1 MYRPLS
7 CYRLGFIPFC
17 QYTQTCLEKEDLLSL
32 PPPPS
37 SQSLFRLADLNH
49 QRPTAFDISPDANQ
63 RRQLSKQLGFRALR
77 KLRLTGQLVAS
88 GKKNWALKAK
98 LGATIE
104 QDCVITLRPV
114 ITRVDSQLRRRFVP
128 ETDLAPMEDPM
139 DEIEMDSDE
148 TLEPL
153 PEEIDLLSV
162 LAEALSIEAP
172 DYPRAQGAALSE
184 TNFSQPGVAP
194 MTDADA
200 KPFSGLAKLQE
211 KMQKDS

>member
-1 MYRPLS
+1 M
-7 CYRLGFIPFC
+7 
-17 QYTQTCLEKEDLLSL
+17 L
-32 PPPPS
+32 PSPTPPS
-37 SQSLFRLADLNH
+37 SQSIFRLADLSQ
-49 QRPTAFDISPDANQ
+49 QRPTSFDISLDANQ
-63 RRQLSKQLGFRALR
+63 RRQLAKELGFRALR
-77 KLRLTGQLVAS
+77 KLRFTGKMIAS

-104 QDCVITLRPV
+104 QECVVTLQPV
-114 ITRVDSQLRRRFVP
+114 ITRLDCAVQRRFMP
-128 ETDLAPMEDPM
+128 AADLAPMENPV
-139 DEIEMDSDE
+139 DEIEMDGDE

-153 PEEIDLLSV
+153 PEEINLLSV
-162 LAEALSIEAP
+162 LTEALSIEAP
-172 DYPRAQGAALSE
+172 DYPRAQGAVLSE

>member
-1 MYRPLS
+1 
-7 CYRLGFIPFC
+7 
-17 QYTQTCLEKEDLLSL
+17 
-32 PPPPS
+32 
-37 SQSLFRLADLNH
+37 
-49 QRPTAFDISPDANQ
+49 
-63 RRQLSKQLGFRALR
+63 
-77 KLRLTGQLVAS
+77 
-88 GKKNWALKAK
+88 
-98 LGATIE
+98 
-104 QDCVITLRPV
+104 
-114 ITRVDSQLRRRFVP
+114 
-128 ETDLAPMEDPM
+128 MEDPM

-172 DYPRAQGAALSE
+172 DDPRAQGAALSE